1 MVLQASFWGI
11 KAEDLEKRRV
21 LEGGTHTV
29 AESQDPEMGETG
41 Q

>member
-1 MVLQASFWGI
+1 MILQASFWGI

-21 LEGGTHTV
+21 LEAGTHTV

>member
-21 LEGGTHTV
+21 LEGGYTQ
-29 AESQDPEMGETG
+29 SG
-41 Q
+41 